1 MSDQSNA
8 VEGLGSDTALKRL
21 LIALCSISTLGMGC
35 WVWLQHNR
43 PLLPLPDSKAGRALL
58 RQYQGLTH
66 DIWLILLLLAVGY
79 LINRIYVSKKREA
92 HKSDQT
98 SPRPVE
104 SCLQFLHNN
113 PVTTVLLIAYTVA
126 MISGTT
132 YLYKDMLGWYPDLV
146 KGYFLDHFSV
156 RESFIE
162 ATMRRTDY
170 RFFPLAHQDLHILS
184 WFSIHIKTWMLFSAA
199 ELIGIIL
206 LSVKFLNNLGK
217 QPWARASTVLLITS
231 LLLIHPSTGTAFFQV
246 IYCERLLCLAF
257 MLYINAYLLHLK
269 TRSNSTFYTTLL
281 WALIGIYIKD
291 IAILLFII
299 RPASIWTT
307 NTINMRDK
315 AKHFSHFLPSFSR
328 DQPLEYW
335 LCSLSLVFITSY
347 IILALIPSSYA
358 SEGAYN
364 ANAAFNIVLDL
375 RFYLFALIST
385 VRAISIAKKKTHF
398 NLLDA
403 INLSGFAYAFALAA
417 TYELNT
423 SSYLALPFQLI
434 ATINIAW
441 AWIAIVEKGSNQNIR
456 ERKKIIGA
464 ALASAIVI
472 EVNHGTAKNT
482 FINNI

>member
-8 VEGLGSDTALKRL
+8 VEGLGGDTALKRL

-66 DIWLILLLLAVGY
+66 DIWLIFLLLAVGY
-79 LINRIYVSKKREA
+79 LINRVYVSRQREA
-92 HKSDQT
+92 HKSDHT
-98 SPRPVE
+98 SPRRVE

-246 IYCERLLCLAF
+246 IYCERLLCLVF

-269 TRSNSTFYTTLL
+269 TRSNSTFYATLL

-299 RPASIWTT
+299 PPASIWAA
-307 NTINMRDK
+307 NTINIRRK
-315 AKHFSHFLPSFSR
+315 ARHFSHYLPSFNR
-328 DQPLEYW
+328 GQPLEHW
-335 LCSLSLVFITSY
+335 LCSLSIAFITSY
-347 IILALIPSSYA
+347 IIFS
-358 SEGAYN
+358 
-364 ANAAFNIVLDL
+364 LDSQQL
-375 RFYLFALIST
+375 RIRRGLQ
-385 VRAISIAKKKTHF
+385 RQCC
-398 NLLDA
+398 
-403 INLSGFAYAFALAA
+403 
-417 TYELNT
+417 
-423 SSYLALPFQLI
+423 FQHR
-434 ATINIAW
+434 
-441 AWIAIVEKGSNQNIR
+441 S
-456 ERKKIIGA
+456 
-464 ALASAIVI
+464 
-472 EVNHGTAKNT
+472 
-482 FINNI
+482 